1 MEQKATLENIL
12 LSLRI
17 RHLSP
22 CSEFVHSLGP
32 ISITINSR
40 DSHTDFSG
48 FCLFPIDILWRKGL
62 DEGYQPER
70 ALLLLTLSQ
79 SSIFSWPLLWEQDKL
94 ASALS
99 SGLCHPTITLVLSGN
114 VPHTHVTS
122 QCRFLLVPMICGLV
136 WWAYQTDTRVSPL
149 SSRQMSYGV
158 SQKKKKKKGMIKNM
172 FFIWSGLILS
182 PISLHFRARL

>member
-22 CSEFVHSLGP
+22 CSESVHSLGP
-32 ISITINSR
+32 TSITINSR

-48 FCLFPIDILWRKGL
+48 FCLFPIDILRRKGL

-70 ALLLLTLSQ
+70 ALLLLTLSR
-79 SSIFSWPLLWEQDKL
+79 SSIFSWPFLWEQDKL

-99 SGLCHPTITLVLSGN
+99 SGLCHPTVTLVPSGMC
-114 VPHTHVTS
+114 PTLVTS
-122 QCRFLLVPMICGLV
+122 QCRLLLVPMIRGLV

-149 SSRQMSYGV
+149 SFRQMSYGV
-158 SQKKKKKKGMIKNM
+158 SQKKKSMIKIM
-172 FFIWSGLILS
+172 FFI
-182 PISLHFRARL
+182 